1 MSNNSGIVNALA
13 AACLLLLAYSCGQ
26 PFYKAY
32 DFTPEKQFT
41 NGIEGAAADK
51 SGAVYAVNFAKEG
64 TIGKVTPDG
73 KSEQFFEL
81 PTGSVGNAIRFGK
94 DHEMYVAD
102 YKKHII
108 YRIDMKSKLITEFAK
123 EQAMSQPNDM
133 AISKSGFIYL
143 TDPNWKKN
151 IGRVWKLDKTGRFM
165 LLEPNMGTTNGIEV
179 SADEKHLYVGETNQN
194 KIWQFDLDEFGN
206 TTNKRIFYE
215 YPGIKFEGMRCDERG
230 NLYVACRD
238 RGTVLMLSPKGT
250 LMLEVPLKGKM
261 PTNLTFGGKDHKMLY
276 VTMADRGCF
285 EKIKVI
291 YRGRE

>member
-1 MSNNSGIVNALA
+1 MSMKSKLIHSFGAMVFLVMSF
-13 AACLLLLAYSCGQ
+13 SCAI

-32 DFTPEKQFT
+32 DFTAEKQFT
-41 NGIEGAAADK
+41 NGIEGPASDK

-64 TIGKVTPDG
+64 TIGKVGLDG
-73 KSEQFFEL
+73 KCEQFFEL

-108 YRIDMKSKLITEFAK
+108 YSIDMKTRLITEFAK
-123 EQAMSQPNDM
+123 EPAMSQPNDL
-133 AISKSGFIYL
+133 AISKRGFIYVS
-143 TDPNWKKN
+143 DPNWKKN
-151 IGRVWKLDKTGRFM
+151 IGRVWKIDQTGRFM

-194 KIWQFDLDEFGN
+194 RIWQFDLDEFGN

-215 YPGIKFEGMRCDERG
+215 YPGIKFEGMRCDVRG

-250 LMLEVPLKGKM
+250 LMLEVQLKGKM
-261 PTNLTFGGKDHKMLY
+261 PTNVAFGGKDHKILF
-276 VTMADRGCF
+276 VTMADRGCI